1 MINIWRDQRGQAMT
15 ETALLLPL
23 LFLIVFG
30 FLQLGIAIAEKQKL
44 LYVTHYAVQVGS
56 LTNNDLKIAGA
67 IEEFYTGDDIIFGI
81 ESRDHVT
88 DNVIPN
94 TNRKY
99 KDIVTVSLQK
109 PFFLSIPFFEI
120 EVINSEVSASAKVL
134 CTNVTAP
141 YTCE

>member
-1 MINIWRDQRGQAMT
+1 MT

-30 FLQLGIAIAEKQKL
+30 FLQLGLAIAEKQKL

-67 IEEFYTGDDIIFGI
+67 IEEFYTDDDILFNI
-81 ESRDHVT
+81 ENQDNQTGNPIPSTSRQ
-88 DNVIPN
+88 
-94 TNRKY
+94 Y
-99 KDIVTVSLQK
+99 QDILTVSLQK
-109 PFFLSIPFFEI
+109 PFLLSIPFFEI
-120 EVINSEVSASAKVL
+120 EVMNSETSASAKVL
-134 CTNVTAP
+134 CTNTIPP